1 MFKDLTNF
9 GYKRTVRQAIG
20 FYVAYFIF
28 GVIGGFLIGALIGVI
43 DPANVSTNVAQ
54 IVTPCV
60 VVYALVLSFLI
71 IKNKSKKIAFK
82 HVLLIIL
89 SGVLALFGGGL
100 LGIIPAAYL
109 TTLEKK

>member
-1 MFKDLTNF
+1 MFKSLTDL
-9 GYKRTVRQAIG
+9 GYKRTALQAFG
-20 FYVAYFIF
+20 FYLAYFIL
-28 GVIGGFLIGALIGVI
+28 GVIGGGLIGALIGVI

-71 IKNKSKKIAFK
+71 VKNKSKKIAFK
-82 HVLLIIL
+82 HVLLIVL
-89 SGVLALFGGGL
+89 SGVLALFGAGL